1 MRVALIS
8 TCAARVP
15 PPAYGGIECFVDT
28 LARGLVDR
36 GHDVLVYATG
46 DSHPAARLRARF
58 AHPIWPPD
66 AAAEREHAA
75 FAMRDVVAF
84 APDIVHVNL
93 PDALAATATAH
104 CPVVVTLH
112 GPRLPHLLEM
122 YRRSNATCV
131 AISHRQAALVP
142 ELRPRTVIAHGLDP
156 SRFPLGSG
164 DGGYCAFLGRIGPE
178 KAPHLAID
186 AAQRAGVALRIGGP
200 HWPGNRCYDRYFADE
215 VAPRLARASGHV
227 QWLGELDH
235 RAKVELLRGATVL
248 LFPQGWDEPF
258 GLVMIEAMLV
268 GTPVVAFARG
278 SAPEIVDQG
287 VTGIVVDDVAAMAAA
302 IPCAA
307 RLDRACC
314 RERALRRFDASLMV
328 QRYESLYRSLANG
341 ARQRS
346 MNDIADRLLSTR
358 TA

>member
-8 TCAARVP
+8 SCAAPVP
-15 PPAYGGIECFVDT
+15 PPAYGGIECFVAT

-36 GHDVLVYATG
+36 GHDVVVYATG
-46 DSHPAARLRARF
+46 DSHPAGRLRARF
-58 AHPIWPPD
+58 PHPVWPPD

-84 APDIVHVNL
+84 VPDIVHVNL
-93 PDALAATATAH
+93 PDALAATATAR

-131 AISHRQAALVP
+131 AVSRRQAALVP
-142 ELRPRTVIAHGLDP
+142 ELHPHTVIAHGLEAA
-156 SRFPLGSG
+156 RFPLGPG

-186 AAQRAGVALRIGGP
+186 AAQRAGVPLRIGGP
-200 HWPGNRCYDRYFADE
+200 HWTGNRDYDRYFGDE
-215 VAPRLARASGHV
+215 FAPRLARARGRV

-235 RAKVELLRGATVL
+235 RAKVALLRGATAL
-248 LFPQGWDEPF
+248 LFPQGWEEPF

-268 GTPVVAFARG
+268 GTPVIAFARG
-278 SAPEIVDQG
+278 SAPEIVDHG
-287 VTGIVVDDVAAMAAA
+287 VTGFVVDDVDAMAAT
-302 IPCAA
+302 IPRAA
-307 RLDRACC
+307 GLDRARC
-314 RERALRRFDASLMV
+314 RQRAVGRFDATRMV
-328 QRYESLYRSLANG
+328 LRYESLYRSLANG

-346 MNDIADRLLSTR
+346 MTDIADRLFSTR